1 MLSVSY
7 KYLAL
12 EEVYLLIRAAFPNY
26 PTLRKPSYIII
37 NPKTGLSPS
46 LAGFSNPLMTYY
58 SLPRIP
64 IDYNSDTLYQINI
77 LGFYLFTRRY

>member
-26 PTLRKPSYIII
+26 PTLRKSSYTLI
-37 NPKTGLSPS
+37 NPKTGLSPYS
-46 LAGFSNPLMTYY
+46 AALSRALMAY
-58 SLPRIP
+58 
-64 IDYNSDTLYQINI
+64 
-77 LGFYLFTRRY
+77 